1 MSAHNHDGLQY
12 LTEIVRLIH
21 TQSRRPVPISSE
33 ITSSDGRDGRDHD
46 QIDKGA
52 CGARASMRDLD
63 GMHCGRQPDPK
74 DCYVA
79 DLRLTLEEQIALT
92 LARLF
97 FQSFAGARTD
107 GWVAAMAEA
116 EARFG
121 YRNGPIVAAR
131 LLAALQAIRRSRIS
145 VFMFN
150 SPACPGCSAIATE
163 HERRMMRALSA
174 LRRGEA
180 TAARAE
186 IVMLCEGRGADRVV
200 SALYALGRALDGD
213 VPANARPFYGAGA
226 AT

>member
-1 MSAHNHDGLQY
+1 
-12 LTEIVRLIH
+12 
-21 TQSRRPVPISSE
+21 
-33 ITSSDGRDGRDHD
+33 
-46 QIDKGA
+46 
-52 CGARASMRDLD
+52 MRDLD
-63 GMHCGRQPDPK
+63 RMHCGRQPDPK
-74 DCYVA
+74 DCFVA

-97 FQSFAGARTD
+97 FQSFAGARSD

-121 YRNGPIVAAR
+121 HRDGPIVAAR
-131 LLAALQAIRRSRIS
+131 LLAALQAIRQSRRS

-150 SPACPGCSAIATE
+150 SPACPGCAAIATE

-174 LRRGEA
+174 LRRGEV

-186 IVMLCEGRGADRVV
+186 IVMLCEGRGDDRVLR
-200 SALYALGRALDGD
+200 ALTALGRALDGEL
-213 VPANARPFYGAGA
+213 PANARPVHRAGA